1 MINRSPH
8 SFIQAATRSQGSG
21 RIVAFLLLSAVLL
34 LPLTAQAGL
43 PKFAFSS
50 PAGQGAAE
58 GMKAAEQCG
67 LKDKLLVMP
76 ALTFHLAGEEGSDSS
91 FEDQARSLLAITDDA
106 EVFLHVTVAAG
117 TLTGQVTERQITDR
131 VAAFL
136 RRVPLLS
143 PAVHGLIIDVE
154 EPLTASDPVAFSLI
168 DLAVAA
174 KAAKP
179 DLRLAFA
186 FPAGFID
193 RHGDTVKRIAAY
205 FDLLGIA
212 FAPGWETEAKWI
224 AEQALNKPILLKVSP
239 AQPASYLAA
248 TLAATETTVQIV
260 WSDPPDQKALEGLC
274 TVNTFVTRYI
284 TNEMNPLAPGVAS
297 FSILVDGAGAA
308 AEKWFAGGR
317 SADTVVLA
325 RVNAAPGRPKILSVH
340 GVTGAIE
347 VQFYDPLS
355 GATLP
360 TSQTAEYQSEYA
372 LVVIHSADAGE
383 RTRNAVEVKGQ
394 ANLTVEEIIAR
405 WQQYRESQ
413 RQRLNNYMAD
423 VLMNLHFEG
432 TAFVPAFDINLKFK
446 QFVNHDNLIEWQQI
460 ESYVNGVKFGNREFP
475 LPSLDPTKV
484 VTQPL
489 ELALNEKYEYKLI
502 GTEKVDG
509 ILCYVISVE
518 PKVSGEI
525 LFSGKIWIDGTTFR
539 QVKQYLSQRGEKSNV
554 ASNVE
559 TQNFELVSDGKGN
572 QFNLVKSIT
581 AQQLL
586 NAAGRDLVLQKTYQF
601 SEYTINSE
609 AFDQALTSAHNSPD
623 PMYRD
628 TDTGLRGLLKKGD
641 ERVLDTSTSKEVK
654 SIVVGGFYEGT
665 FSFPIPIAGISIADF
680 NYRNTGAQLSVFF
693 AGPILATNIS
703 KQIGKKFR
711 LGADLALSA
720 IPGNNRV
727 YSGNTELTGQSIY
740 TWEEDTGIRATWI
753 ATTSLSLT
761 ASGYLSY
768 EYYHRTSQTDS
779 TFVLPRDG
787 VTLMPSAELKYTH
800 RGYVF
805 SAQGTRG
812 QRLGWTPW
820 GYATQPEPLHSAFT
834 RYYADFAKTYYM
846 RRFMRW
852 GWDFSYF
859 GGDELDRI
867 SRYWP
872 SFFSV
877 PQLHGIPGGTD
888 SFDAIAM
895 GNVSYG
901 FNVLDFLKI
910 EGLYSY
916 ARARDIEES
925 RQFKEFDG
933 VELNFGTAG
942 PWGTYMQGTV
952 SYALDGNI
960 DRYNSRWGVLFMMFK
975 PLR

>member
-1 MINRSPH
+1 MVNRSPH
-8 SFIQAATRSQGSG
+8 SLTQAATRS
-21 RIVAFLLLSAVLL
+21 LLLSAVLM
-34 LPLTAQAGL
+34 LPFAAQAGL
-43 PKFAFSS
+43 PKYAFSV
-50 PAGQGAAE
+50 PPGQSAAD
-58 GMKAAEQCG
+58 GMQAAEQCG
-67 LKDKLLVMP
+67 LKGKSLVLP
-76 ALTFHLAGEEGSDSS
+76 ALTFHIAGDENPDNS
-91 FEDQARSLLAITDDA
+91 FQDQARSLLSIADDA
-106 EVFLHVTVAAG
+106 EVFLHITVGAG
-117 TLTGQVTERQITDR
+117 RLTGGETERQITDR
-131 VAAFL
+131 VAAFI
-136 RRVPLLS
+136 RRVPLMS
-143 PAVHGLIIDVE
+143 PAVHGIIIDLE
-154 EPLTASDPVAFSLI
+154 DPANASDLIAFSLR
-168 DLAVAA
+168 DLVVAA
-174 KAAKP
+174 KGAKSE
-179 DLRLAFA
+179 LRLAFA
-186 FPAGFID
+186 TPAGFID
-193 RHGDTVKRIAAY
+193 GHSDTVKRVATY
-205 FDLLGIA
+205 FDLLGIPY
-212 FAPGWETEAKWI
+212 APGWETQAKWI

-239 AQPASYLAA
+239 AQPTSYLAA
-248 TLAATETTVQIV
+248 SLAATGTTVQIV
-260 WSDPPDQKALEGLC
+260 WSDPPDQKALDGLC
-274 TVNTFVTRYI
+274 AVNTFVTRYI
-284 TNEMNPLAPGVAS
+284 TDDKNPPAS
-297 FSILVDGAGAA
+297 GASPFSILVDGVGAV
-308 AEKWFAGGR
+308 AEKWFSGGR

-325 RVNAAPGRPKILSVH
+325 RVNGTPGRPRILSVH
-340 GVTGAIE
+340 GVSGNGVSGTIE
-347 VQFYDPLS
+347 VQFYDGLS
-355 GATLP
+355 GARLP

-372 LVVIHSADAGE
+372 LVVIHGADAGE
-383 RTRNAVEVKGQ
+383 RTRNAVEVKGE
-394 ANLTVEEIIAR
+394 ADLKVEEVIAR
-405 WQQYRESQ
+405 WQQYQAAQ

-432 TAFVPAFDINLKFK
+432 TSFVPAFDINLKFK
-446 QFVNHDNLIEWQQI
+446 QFVTHDNLIEWQQI

-518 PKVSGEI
+518 PKLSGEI
-525 LFSGKIWIDGTTFR
+525 LFSGKIWIDATTFR
-539 QVKQYLSQRGEKSNV
+539 QVKQYLRQRGEKSNV

-559 TQNFELVSDGKGN
+559 TQNFALVSDGKGN

-586 NAAGRDLVLQKTYQF
+586 NAGGRDLVLQKTYEF
-601 SEYTINSE
+601 SEYTINNE
-609 AFDQALTSAHNSPD
+609 AFDQRLTSAHNSPD
-623 PMYRD
+623 PMFRD

-703 KQIGKKFR
+703 KQYGKKFR
-711 LGADLALSA
+711 LGADLALSG
-720 IPGNNRV
+720 IPGNNRL
-727 YSGNTELTGQSIY
+727 YSGSTELTGQSIY
-740 TWEEDTGIRATWI
+740 TWEEDAGVRATWI

-768 EYYHRTSQTDS
+768 EYYHRTSQTD
-779 TFVLPRDG
+779 TTYVLPRDG
-787 VTLMPSAELKYTH
+787 VTLLPSAELKYSR

-812 QRLGWTPW
+812 QRLGWTAF
-820 GYATQPEPLHSAFT
+820 GYPAQPQALHSTFN
-834 RYYADFAKTYYM
+834 RYYADLAKTYYLPHFT
-846 RRFMRW
+846 RL

-859 GGDELDRI
+859 GGDNLDRI

-895 GNVSYG
+895 GHVSYG

-910 EGLYSY
+910 EGLYAY
-916 ARARDIEES
+916 ARARDLEES